1 MLFPLSALQNW
12 PTPNYAN
19 PERRGPAA
27 TIIVSVLLGLVTL
40 ILIVRIYTRVRISRG
55 FGLDDVLII
64 FAYVRV
70 FLGRHYPLCLSHG
83 LTSKQIPT
91 AAFAVL
97 SFVAMWKFGW
107 GTHVWDVPIALT
119 KPSLQFR

>member
-12 PTPNYAN
+12 PTPNYVN

-27 TIIVSVLLGLVTL
+27 TIIVSVLLALVTL
-40 ILIVRIYTRVRISRG
+40 ILVVRIYTRVRISRG

-64 FAYVRV
+64 FAYVW
-70 FLGRHYPLCLSHG
+70 FPLADTILLSEPQ

-107 GTHVWDVPIALT
+107 GTHVWDVPIELT

>member
-40 ILIVRIYTRVRISRG
+40 ILVVRIYTRVRISRG

-64 FAYVRV
+64 FAYVC
-70 FLGRHYPLCLSHG
+70 FSWSTLSSEPR
-83 LTSKQIPT
+83 LTSNQIPT
-91 AAFAVL
+91 MAFAVL

-107 GTHVWDVPIALT
+107 GTHVWDVPIELT

>member
-40 ILIVRIYTRVRISRG
+40 ILNVRIYTRVRISRG

-64 FAYVRV
+64 FAYVWLLSIDTI
-70 FLGRHYPLCLSHG
+70 FLSEPR
-83 LTSKQIPT
+83 LTSIYRYLRRPLLCSRSLLCGNSAGELT
-91 AAFAVL
+91 
-97 SFVAMWKFGW
+97 FGMF
-107 GTHVWDVPIALT
+107 
-119 KPSLQFR
+119 Q

>member
-12 PTPNYAN
+12 PTPNYVN

-40 ILIVRIYTRVRISRG
+40 ILVVRIYTRVRISRG

-64 FAYVRV
+64 FAYVW
-70 FLGRHYPLCLSHG
+70 FPLVDTHLLSEPR

-107 GTHVWDVPIALT
+107 GTHVWDVPIELT